1 MKGVNSHTAMRQLAT
16 NKYQATIQYKVYIL
30 NLGATYGRIR
40 KMNDKILRRRVKE
53 LEEQLKENQ
62 EKLDLQQELADYFE
76 SKIKQQQKQLDYL
89 IKNEEKAHKKRKC
102 WGCGMYV

>member
-1 MKGVNSHTAMRQLAT
+1 
-16 NKYQATIQYKVYIL
+16 
-30 NLGATYGRIR
+30 
-40 KMNDKILRRRVKE
+40 MNDKILRKRVKE
-53 LEEQLKENQ
+53 LEEQLK

-102 WGCGMYV
+102 SGCGMDV